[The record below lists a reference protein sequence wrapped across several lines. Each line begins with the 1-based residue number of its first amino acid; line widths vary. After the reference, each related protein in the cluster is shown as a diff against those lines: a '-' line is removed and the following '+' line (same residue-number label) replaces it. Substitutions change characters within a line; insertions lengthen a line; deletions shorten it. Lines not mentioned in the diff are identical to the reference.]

1 MSALPVFPEASGI
14 DYAMPAEA
22 YHAID
27 ALGSTDIKRLLRSPA
42 HFRAGRDEPSLPTD
56 AMLLGTAI
64 HLAVLEPDA
73 FAVQAVASPKFDRRT
88 KDGKAAAAAFEA
100 EHAGRMLLDPD
111 DWDTVRRVADAVHA
125 HAGARTLLTDGRAE
139 VSLTWTDPDT
149 GAPAKARVDWL
160 RNDRCMVDLK
170 SAEDASPAGF
180 ARAVARYGY
189 VAQQA
194 HYVSGGGSLLGD
206 VPLFAFVAVEK
217 QPPYAVGVYVI
228 DASAVS
234 AAFERVRSAY
244 RRYMECK
251 ASGRWPAYSQLVES
265 IQVPAWAL

>member
-1 MSALPVFPEASGI
+1 MSALPVFLEASGI

-73 FAVQAVASPKFDRRT
+73 FAAQAVASPKFDRRT

-100 EHAGRMLLDPD
+100 EHAGRMLLDPE

-125 HAGARTLLTDGRAE
+125 HAGARTLLTGGSPE
-139 VSLTWTDPDT
+139 VSLRWDDAGT
-149 GAPAKARVDWL
+149 GAPCKARIDWL
-160 RNDRCMVDLK
+160 RADNGIVDLK
-170 SAEDASPAGF
+170 TTQDASPAGF
-180 ARAVARYGY
+180 ARQIANFSMHH
-189 VAQQA
+189 QA
-194 HYVSGGGSLLGD
+194 GHYQSGASVVLGH
-206 VPLFAFVAVEK
+206 VPYFAFLAAEK
-217 QPPYAVGVYVI
+217 EPPYAVGVYVL
-228 DASAVS
+228 DADTIS
-234 AAFERVRSAY
+234 AAFERVAQAY
-244 RRYMECK
+244 ARYMECVQ
-251 ASGRWPAYSQLVES
+251 AGEWPAYSQFIEPITL
-265 IQVPAWAL
+265 PKWAL